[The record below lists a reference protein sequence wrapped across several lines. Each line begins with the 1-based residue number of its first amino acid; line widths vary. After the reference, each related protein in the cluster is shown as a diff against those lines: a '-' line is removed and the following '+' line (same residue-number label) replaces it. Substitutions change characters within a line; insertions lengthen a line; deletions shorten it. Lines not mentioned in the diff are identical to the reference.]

1 MRRLACTL
9 FTAFAACLA
18 SAANAQGPLVYAAA
32 SLTDALEAIT
42 RELPLPA
49 RYSFAASSILA
60 RQIENGAPADI
71 FASADEDWA
80 DYLATRGRLVADS
93 RVSIL
98 SNRLVLI
105 VPADRAR
112 DVVLVRGMD
121 FGALLGRERLAT
133 GDPAHVPVGRYARTA
148 FEWLG
153 VWPAVE
159 PRLARAASV
168 RAALALVER
177 GEAPFGVVYATDVA
191 ASPRVAVAA
200 MFPAESHAAIA
211 YPFAI
216 VAGRDGPA
224 ARAFLAELQSPAALV
239 IFRRYGF
246 AVE

>member
-1 MRRLACTL
+1 LRRLSCTL
-9 FTAFAACLA
+9 LAALAVCLA
-18 SAANAQGPLVYAAA
+18 PAAYAQGPLVYAAS
-32 SLTDALEAIT
+32 SLTEALEAIA
-42 RELPLPA
+42 RDLPLPA
-49 RYSFAASSILA
+49 RFSFAASSILA

-71 FASADEDWA
+71 FASADEEWA
-80 DYLATRGRLVADS
+80 DYLAARGRLVADS

-98 SNRLVLI
+98 SNSLVLI
-105 VPADRAR
+105 VPAGRAR
-112 DVVLVRGMD
+112 TIVLSRGMD
-121 FGALLGRERLAT
+121 FGTLLGRERLAT
-133 GDPAHVPVGRYARTA
+133 GDPAHVPVGRYARAA

-177 GEAPFGVVYATDVA
+177 GEAPLGVVYATDVA
-191 ASPRVAVAA
+191 ANARVTVAA
-200 MFPAESHAAIA
+200 TFPAESHAAIA

-224 ARAFLAELQSPAALV
+224 ARAYLAGLQTPAALAV
-239 IFRRYGF
+239 FRRHGF

>member
-1 MRRLACTL
+1 MHRLVRAL
-9 FTAFAACLA
+9 VAAAALCVA
-18 SAANAQGPLVYAAA
+18 SQAAAQAPLVYAAA
-32 SLTDALEAIT
+32 SLTDALEEISAK
-42 RELPLPA
+42 LPLPA
-49 RYSFAASSILA
+49 RFSFAASSILA

-71 FASADEDWA
+71 FASADGEWA
-80 DYLATRGRLVADS
+80 DYLAARGRLVAGS

-112 DVVLVRGMD
+112 NVELVRGMD

-177 GEAPFGVVYATDVA
+177 GEAPFGVVYATDAA
-191 ASPRVAVAA
+191 ASPRVAIAA
-200 MFPAESHAAIA
+200 MFPAESHPDIA

-216 VAGRDGPA
+216 VAGRDGPG
-224 ARAFLAELQSPAALV
+224 ARAFLAGLQSPAALA
-239 IFRRYGF
+239 IFRRHGF